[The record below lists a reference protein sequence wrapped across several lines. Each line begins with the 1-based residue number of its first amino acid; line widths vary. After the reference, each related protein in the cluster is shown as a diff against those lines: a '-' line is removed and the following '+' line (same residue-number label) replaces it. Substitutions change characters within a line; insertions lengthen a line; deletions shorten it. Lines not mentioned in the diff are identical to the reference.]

1 MYSSWLTKI
10 ALNGRG
16 AANALQG
23 LNHASAFGKPPGMA
37 ANMLGHGM
45 QPKAGLPAMKQLPE
59 GPLQNL
65 ANTSMSHAQGLQPQ
79 ATAPVNDALRGA
91 NLGADPAMK
100 S

>member
-1 MYSSWLTKI
+1 MSWLTKI

-16 AANALQG
+16 AANAIQG
-23 LNHASAFGKPPGMA
+23 MNHVSAFGKAPGQA
-37 ANMLGHGM
+37 TNMLGHSPNPQGM
-45 QPKAGLPAMKQLPE
+45 LGLPAKQMQK
-59 GPLQNL
+59 GPMENIT
-65 ANTSMSHAQGLQPQ
+65 NMSMSHAQNMQAP